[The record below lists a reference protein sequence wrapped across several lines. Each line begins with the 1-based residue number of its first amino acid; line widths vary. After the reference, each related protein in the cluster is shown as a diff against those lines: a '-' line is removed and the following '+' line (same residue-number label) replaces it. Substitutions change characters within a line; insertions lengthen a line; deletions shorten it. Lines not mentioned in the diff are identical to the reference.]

1 MTLRCQ
7 INQQSKKIRILCKT
21 YPFTTVFY
29 MAVAEKLSTQ
39 ECRMSNVE
47 FSVSEN
53 KAEIFTIQEILN
65 QFQRKID
72 DNENAIKA
80 IALNSTYVTYADICN
95 TNVSGNDP
103 LKPSI
108 GRQNDHMIR
117 ESRLV
122 TEPKAPPPPKMSF
135 SMSPTKKE
143 KHIKMKESVPVKPQI
158 PTDQL
163 RMPDIRP
170 SRSNSIEINDTEDD
184 VFEQPKYVQRRAQR
198 LERRIRQVLT
208 GTAVEGSLKGAPP
221 PSRDLFLY
229 RVDKTTVADD
239 VKSYLTQNNIHYV
252 NVYQT
257 SNAESKFKSF
267 KITVPFNVV
276 GKLMKADMW
285 PEGIRI
291 RKFIQPKKD
300 GS

>member
-1 MTLRCQ
+1 
-7 INQQSKKIRILCKT
+7 
-21 YPFTTVFY
+21 
-29 MAVAEKLSTQ
+29 
-39 ECRMSNVE
+39 
-47 FSVSEN
+47 
-53 KAEIFTIQEILN
+53 
-65 QFQRKID
+65 
-72 DNENAIKA
+72 
-80 IALNSTYVTYADICN
+80 
-95 TNVSGNDP
+95 
-103 LKPSI
+103 
-108 GRQNDHMIR
+108 
-117 ESRLV
+117 
-122 TEPKAPPPPKMSF
+122 
-135 SMSPTKKE
+135 
-143 KHIKMKESVPVKPQI
+143 MKESVPVKPQI

-163 RMPDIRP
+163 RMPNIRP

-184 VFEQPKYVQRRAQR
+184 VFEQPKYVQRRAQQ
-198 LERRIRQVLT
+198 LERRNRQVVT
-208 GTAVEGSLKGAPP
+208 GTAAEGSLKGAPP